1 MTDANQLAGVAQ
13 SHLAVLNN
21 PSATPS
27 QISQAN
33 SGLDAFK
40 NTLTPA
46 TALQLANVLL
56 APLFPVPTTSP
67 SLSSIHFAFHVID
80 AHLLQSAQPWTSFP
94 DDIRSSVRSMATT
107 IINQLRDA
115 HPQLLR
121 QKAVA
126 LLVALALREWPQRWP
141 DFLDHLLQPST
152 PALIACHVLQ
162 DLSDQI
168 HVFSDRIQNTR
179 RQELRQ
185 AMALSLPQT
194 LAYVTRVVDTA
205 VSQSV
210 QSTTELVLECLH
222 SFVQWADLRALFSA
236 SVPSACIALL
246 KRIETRDAAL
256 RVLETLVTRQFTS
269 VRPPNSDEDKTGKTE
284 NAAAAAAAATALALN
299 PEIVLRESLF
309 PALLQ
314 FVAEQS
320 HAMLSLIPFSLI
332 EPAGIFPQL
341 KAWFETSTSIDSID
355 EEEYSFFVQFMSVMS
370 LLGISHFVSTFLY
383 SKRSNMFEL
392 SEADATCAAAFI
404 DLITVCAASPS
415 AAIQLS
421 VLPFLNTLSSAL
433 AKHPAGSV
441 EIANDKLVRFI
452 ATAVLQCTS
461 VVQVRPTGGANS
473 NPIYD
478 RFRELDDLDDVQAV
492 SAGTIP
498 QRFAAA
504 SSVASRVVP
513 DIAVQ
518 VAIERFKRI
527 LELKPT
533 STSANAVRSTE
544 AFSVTFRQRGFILS
558 DGTQHGWTFG
568 SFSLDCVSE
577 WRACVEASCHF
588 VDAVSVGVLNQNF
601 QSQAIA
607 STQLYLTENMRAIF
621 DVVQP
626 NTEEILI
633 PVKPHLLRVLHPLYS
648 IDEDRLGKCIKTLL
662 EMAIS
667 CDRMPQGQSSK
678 GFRGKIFSALS
689 AMLRKLGNSNV
700 KGIGRFWEPLC
711 SYTSTALAGQE
722 LTSMHKINLME
733 AALATVMVL
742 NNVSIQSDGVERV
755 LNPLLEFLSSEQ
767 VSAVLRTPIDL
778 LNFLQKGDPA
788 HVEKVCQAFLMLEA
802 AMHQLVRPIS
812 KLNAPIPFP
821 TSLSRAVAPKAVEIS
836 CLLIN
841 SLHRIYASTSAEIG
855 RTDEDMINIIQ
866 PTCRE
871 ISYVLNID
879 AAENIPKGIGELVEH
894 GGAAGK
900 NNAVV
905 VPDETG
911 VKPSQGEMRSAQILK
926 ANGVQ
931 PPDERQ
937 SRLRERLR
945 DLRRSGYEIM
955 RAAIFSGA
963 AESVVHV
970 RAIVQAAF
978 TTTGQNS
985 MEPLHALSLLTRVA
999 APLLSFSVCETGGT
1013 YLQTAG
1019 ELGLCVFLEYL
1030 RDLTLGAQRGT
1041 QFFSDT
1047 RVQDLTREGSR
1058 HLITRAA
1065 AESISGMLPR
1075 IEPATQ
1081 AEKDKNKGESTN
1093 EKEKQKPHFL
1103 PRPLRT
1109 PNTLNS
1115 VISLWAVLC
1124 SGINDQGAARAALAS
1139 LSHGV
1144 DLASRNAAD
1153 FMLYAPLCDAALK
1166 IAVVLRGGSA
1176 PTDEGAGQ
1184 TAISALVSIIRK
1196 WPQEFGMRVV
1206 QMTGAQQEQKDEVTK
1221 WVGECINAITT
1232 DVVQSA
1238 ARAKKHR
1245 IFVRTLVERLA
1256 QMEGI
1261 DTSSQSTVHAL
1272 PEKLSAIIHANK
1284 LRNKKLR
1291 SGLRRAD
1298 QDEIE
1303 LTDNALDSLFGEG
1316 DPL

>member
-1 MTDANQLAGVAQ
+1 MTDTNQLAGVAQ
-13 SHLAVLNN
+13 SHLAVLNT
-21 PSATPS
+21 PSATPA

-33 SGLDAFK
+33 SALDTLK
-40 NTLTPA
+40 NALTPA

-80 AHLLQSAQPWTSFP
+80 GNLLHSAQPWTAFP
-94 DDIRSSVRSMATT
+94 DDIRSSVRTLATT
-107 IINQLRDA
+107 IISQLGDT
-115 HPQLLR
+115 HPSLLR
-121 QKAVA
+121 QKAVV

-152 PALIACHVLQ
+152 PPPIACHVLQ

-168 HVFSDRIQNTR
+168 HVFSDRIQHNR

-194 LAYVTRVVDTA
+194 LGYITRVLDTA
-205 VSQSV
+205 VSQGV
-210 QSTTELVLECLH
+210 QSTTDLVLECLH
-222 SFVQWADLRALFSA
+222 SFVHWADLRALFSA
-236 SVPSACIALL
+236 SIPSACIALL

-269 VRPPNSDEDKTGKTE
+269 VRPPNPDEDKTAKTE
-284 NAAAAAAAATALALN
+284 NPAAAAAATALALN

-314 FVAEQS
+314 FVAEQT
-320 HAMLSLIPFSLI
+320 HGMLALIPFSLL
-332 EPAGIFPQL
+332 EPAGMFPQL
-341 KAWFETSTSIDSID
+341 KSCFETSTSIDSID

-370 LLGISHFVSTFLY
+370 QLGNSHFVSTFLY
-383 SKRSNMFEL
+383 SKRTKKFDL
-392 SEADATCAAAFI
+392 SEADATCAAAYI

-441 EIANDKLVRFI
+441 EIANDKLIRFVAI
-452 ATAVLQCTS
+452 ALLQCTS
-461 VVQVRPTGGANS
+461 VVQVRPAVGANS

-492 SAGTIP
+492 SASTIP
-498 QRFAAA
+498 QRFVAV

-518 VAIERFKRI
+518 FAIERFKRI

-533 STSANAVRSTE
+533 STSVNTVRSTE
-544 AFSVTFRQRGFILS
+544 AFSGTFRQRGFVIS
-558 DGTQHGWTFG
+558 NGTQHGWTFG
-568 SFSLDCVSE
+568 PFSLDCVSE
-577 WRACVEASCHF
+577 WRACVEAACHF
-588 VDAVSVGVLNQNF
+588 VDAVSVGVFNQNS
-601 QSQAIA
+601 QNQAI
-607 STQLYLTENMRAIF
+607 SSSKIYLTENMHAIF
-621 DVVQP
+621 DFVQP
-626 NTEEILI
+626 NTEEIVI

-648 IDEDRLGKCIKTLL
+648 IDEERLGKCIETLL
-662 EMAIS
+662 EMAVS
-667 CDRMPQGQSSK
+667 CDRMPQGQSSR

-689 AMLRKLGNSNV
+689 TMLRKLGNSNV

-711 SYTSTALAGQE
+711 NYTSTAIAGQE

-733 AALATVMVL
+733 ASLATVMVL
-742 NNVSIQSDGVERV
+742 NDVSTQSDGVERV
-755 LNPLLEFLSSEQ
+755 LNPLLGFLSSEQ
-767 VSAVLRTPIDL
+767 VTAVLRTPIDL

-812 KLNAPIPFP
+812 KMNTPIPLP
-821 TSLSRAVAPKAVEIS
+821 TSLSRTVAPKAVEIS
-836 CLLIN
+836 CLLIT
-841 SLHRIYASTSAEIG
+841 SLHRIYASTGAELG

-879 AAENIPKGIGELVEH
+879 AAENIPKGMSELVEH
-894 GGAAGK
+894 GGAAV
-900 NNAVV
+900 NNNTVI

-911 VKPSQGEMRSAQILK
+911 VKPSQGELRSAQILK

-963 AESVVHV
+963 AESDVHV

-978 TTTGQNS
+978 ATSGQNS
-985 MEPLHALSLLTRVA
+985 LEPLHALSLLSRVA
-999 APLLSFSVCETGGT
+999 APLLSFSVCEAGGA

-1019 ELGLCVFLEYL
+1019 GRGLCAFLEYL
-1030 RDLTLGAQRGT
+1030 RDLALGAQRGT

-1058 HLITRAA
+1058 YMIGRAG

-1075 IEPATQ
+1075 IEPAIQT
-1081 AEKDKNKGESTN
+1081 EKDKNKGESTN
-1093 EKEKQKPHFL
+1093 EKEKEKPPFL

-1109 PNTLNS
+1109 PITFNS
-1115 VISLWAVLC
+1115 IISLWAVLC
-1124 SGINDQGAARAALAS
+1124 SGANDQGAARIALSS

-1144 DLASRNAAD
+1144 DLASRNATD

-1176 PTDEGAGQ
+1176 PADEGAGQ
-1184 TAISALVSIIRK
+1184 AAITALVSIIRK

-1206 QMTGAQQEQKDEVTK
+1206 QMTSAEQEQKDEVTK
-1221 WVGECINAITT
+1221 WVGECINSVTA

-1238 ARAKKHR
+1238 SRAKKHR
-1245 IFVRTLVERLA
+1245 VYVRTLVERLA

-1261 DTSSQSTVHAL
+1261 DTSSPSTVHAL
-1272 PEKLSAIIHANK
+1272 PEKLSAILHANK
-1284 LRNKKLR
+1284 TRNRQLR
-1291 SGLRRAD
+1291 SGPKGGDR
-1298 QDEIE
+1298 DEIE